1 MTRTSTIVL
10 AAISVSCIVLL
21 GWLLFVGL
29 PRWYGRGR
37 TGPATAAATPADAG
51 APGRKIK
58 ASLFYVAADGLRLTR
73 VEREVPFAETAM
85 DQARQIIE
93 AQLAPAA
100 DPLVSAVPAES
111 KLRALFISDR
121 GEAFVDVSRELVT
134 GHSGGSNNELLTVY
148 TLVDALCANLPAI
161 HSVQLLVDGKQV
173 ETLAGHIDLR
183 HPLAA
188 NMTLVE

>member
-1 MTRTSTIVL
+1 MSRTSRIILGAV
-10 AAISVSCIVLL
+10 AVASIGVLL
-21 GWLLFVGL
+21 WLLFVGL
-29 PRWYGRGR
+29 PRWYGPGR
-37 TGPATAAATPADAG
+37 RRPASAAAPAAAAAT
-51 APGRKIK
+51 GRKIK
-58 ASLFYVAADGLRLTR
+58 ASLFYVAEDGMRLTR
-73 VEREVPFAETAM
+73 VEREVPFAEAPAE
-85 DQARQIIE
+85 QARQIIE

-100 DPLVSAVPAES
+100 EPLVSAVPAES
-111 KLRALFISDR
+111 RLRALFISDR
-121 GEAFVDVSRELVT
+121 GEAFVDVSRELVA
-134 GHSGGSNNELLTVY
+134 GHSGGSNDELLTIY